1 MDRSR
6 YLEFQPEQMI
16 LRDYLALERTAM
28 SNERTLLAYVRTM
41 IGVMAVGGT
50 LIKLFEGR
58 FFVLA
63 GWFFI
68 CLSGVIL
75 VLGFI
80 RYAKIE
86 MVLSSISRE
95 DKFRDHHDW
104 MHQLMWTL
112 LKKLNLAKIRN
123 S

>member
-6 YLEFQPEQMI
+6 YLEFEPEQMI
-16 LRDYLALERTAM
+16 LRDHLALERTAM

-50 LIKLFEGR
+50 FIKLFEGR
-58 FFVLA
+58 FFMLA
-63 GWFFI
+63 GWFLI
-68 CLSGVIL
+68 CLAGLIL

-86 MVLSSISRE
+86 MVLTSISRE

-104 MHQLMWTL
+104 MHQLMWNL
-112 LKKLNLAKIRN
+112 LKRLNLAKIRN